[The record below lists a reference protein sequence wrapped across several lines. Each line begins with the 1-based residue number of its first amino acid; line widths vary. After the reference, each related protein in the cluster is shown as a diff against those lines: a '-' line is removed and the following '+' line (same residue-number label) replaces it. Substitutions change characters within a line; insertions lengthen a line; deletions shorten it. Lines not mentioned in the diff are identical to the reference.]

1 MSEAFQPA
9 KDDEVDEI
17 GAPLR
22 DGAGMLRPWNRP
34 RDDIAAI
41 RANPKS
47 AVLSFCGRLGYR
59 ESAVTVMQKWLDPEM
74 ERAFSENPDAH

>member
-17 GAPLR
+17 GALWDR
-22 DGAGMLRPWNRP
+22 AGMLRPWNRP